1 MKYDEKTG
9 KKIPES
15 RVDEVSI
22 TLQNLK
28 DLDEKCQG
36 LTSPAMVTNTLLND
50 ISVSLAILVDI
61 TGNILN
67 RMIKAEKTA
76 KDKPSEKEQ

>member
-76 KDKPSEKEQ
+76 KDNHSEKEQ

>member
-28 DLDEKCQG
+28 DIDEKCQG

-76 KDKPSEKEQ
+76 NDNPSEKEQ

>member
-76 KDKPSEKEQ
+76 KGNPSEKEQ